1 LLPDHQ
7 HDPKPSVLVNLL
19 VLGIDKYLH
28 IAMLIILVG
37 DNMNGIAAV
46 AAILDIVLIITADV

>member
-1 LLPDHQ
+1 LCPDHQ
-7 HDPKPSVLVNLL
+7 HDPKPSVLVDLL